1 MEIQIRPCSG
11 AKPSYLLFCLKHF
24 PQHVLP
30 NSLYFFFLWLIDDKE
45 DKNDPGD
52 MTMMMMVIRMM
63 MMMVMMMMMMMMVIR
78 LVRASEDSNLCSC
91 GSKLKRGEGPF
102 E

>member
-1 MEIQIRPCSG
+1 MSQTFSTACFAQQS
-11 AKPSYLLFCLKHF
+11 LFL
-24 PQHVLP
+24 
-30 NSLYFFFLWLIDDKE
+30 FLWLIDDKE

-63 MMMVMMMMMMMMVIR
+63 MMVVMMMMMMMVIR